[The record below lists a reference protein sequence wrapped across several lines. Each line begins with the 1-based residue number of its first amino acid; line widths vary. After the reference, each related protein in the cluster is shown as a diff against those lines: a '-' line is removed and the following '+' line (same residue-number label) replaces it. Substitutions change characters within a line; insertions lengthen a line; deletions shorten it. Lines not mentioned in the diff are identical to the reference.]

1 MIGKQHQMSIGD
13 VLFASMQ
20 SDSNK
25 FKRSIESSKVTETML
40 FDDGDDGQNS
50 YDRTKAL

>member
-1 MIGKQHQMSIGD
+1 MNIGD

-25 FKRSIESSKVTETML
+25 YKRSIESKVTETML